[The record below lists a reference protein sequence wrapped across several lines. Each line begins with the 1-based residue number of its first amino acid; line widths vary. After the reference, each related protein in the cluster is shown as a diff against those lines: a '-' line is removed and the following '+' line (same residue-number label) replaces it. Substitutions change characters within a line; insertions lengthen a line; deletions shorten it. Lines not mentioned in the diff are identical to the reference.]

1 MERASQRSSA
11 RSSKLNA
18 VQGGRS
24 SPSVALRSRADSLKG
39 NQLGNGK
46 PKASRSASSNASNGF
61 AKNSPRVDLDGGS
74 QRNSNGLSQ
83 GREKNG
89 ARRSSQRPKE
99 MSREELLSLLFR
111 KPQLKE
117 MRPEMHRLDLSQRD
131 DLRFLYEMQHRVDP
145 ELVPVR
151 NRMYRA
157 NWNKMHQ
164 SHIFDTETASSPQ
177 ASAKPVKKHDDGLGS
192 IARFVLCSEE
202 RGASPLKGRR
212 HGNYSAGR
220 TTLRLFDGN
229 PKKAESRATS
239 PNLRTGVR
247 MVGLKPADK
256 LGANLQSLDPLCE
269 VGASRHGVRT
279 RETVEMFESTQPKL
293 TLPPQKLSRRHAH
306 PARSFS
312 ASDNDIFGVRK
323 RRERMMRR
331 VPSCS
336 SARTSEPY
344 GSEDLERSTTHRQSS
359 LGSTSLIDEKRSNH
373 STIRSKNVPF
383 GEEEPRNSGT
393 PTRHQRSRRGGS
405 LASRGSSVAPSSSVH
420 SWSHVRSTRGSNS
433 EGLRRRKDVIG
444 RQRNNTSA
452 ATVSSKASVLSE
464 SVESSASLF
473 PTPRV
478 RTGRARV
485 PGHSITKS
493 NIVFGDVNV
502 VNSPRHVQQR
512 NW

>member
-11 RSSKLNA
+11 RSSKVNA
-18 VQGGRS
+18 VKGGRS
-24 SPSVALRSRADSLKG
+24 SPSAASRSRAESLKG
-39 NQLGNGK
+39 NRWDNGK
-46 PKASRSASSNASNGF
+46 PQASRPASNASNGC
-61 AKNSPRVDLDGGS
+61 AKNSPRGDLDGGS
-74 QRNSNGLSQ
+74 QRNLNGLAQ
-83 GREKNG
+83 GRGKNG

-99 MSREELLSLLFR
+99 ISREELLSLLFR

-157 NWNKMHQ
+157 NWKQMHQ
-164 SHIFDTETASSPQ
+164 SHIFDTEPASKPQ
-177 ASAKPVKKHDDGLGS
+177 ASAKPVKKNDDGLGS

-202 RGASPLKGRR
+202 RNASPVRGRR

-229 PKKAESRATS
+229 SKESELRAASQT
-239 PNLRTGVR
+239 PRTGVR
-247 MVGLKPADK
+247 RVGLKPADK
-256 LGANLQSLDPLCE
+256 LGANLQSRDLLCE

-279 RETVEMFESTQPKL
+279 MEAVKMFESTQPKL
-293 TLPPQKLSRRHAH
+293 TLPPQKLSRRFAH

-323 RRERMMRR
+323 RRERMMQRAS
-331 VPSCS
+331 SCT
-336 SARTSEPY
+336 SARTTEPY
-344 GSEDLERSTTHRQSS
+344 GSEDLEGSTRHRQSS
-359 LGSTSLIDEKRSNH
+359 LGSTSVIDEKRSNH
-373 STIRSKNVPF
+373 STIQSKNVPF
-383 GEEEPRNSGT
+383 GEEEPRNGGT
-393 PTRHQRSRRGGS
+393 PTRHQKSRRGGS
-405 LASRGSSVAPSSSVH
+405 LASRSSSVAPSPSVR
-420 SWSHVRSTRGSNS
+420 SWSHPRSTRGSNS
-433 EGLRRRKDVIG
+433 EMLRRHNDVIG
-444 RQRNNTSA
+444 KQRNNTSA
-452 ATVSSKASVLSE
+452 TTVSSKISVLSE
-464 SVESSASLF
+464 GGEYSASLF

-493 NIVFGDVNV
+493 NIVFGDLNL
-502 VNSPRHVQQR
+502 VNSPRHVQR
-512 NW
+512 RIR